1 MSVKMK
7 LNYPKVKQDSKN
19 RVYVDFTQ
27 NGKRYRIFNGKRI
40 NLSIS
45 PNSFPIEQRLE
56 MGNLLAA
63 EVYKFL
69 SSGKSI
75 ELFQKSKLIKPNM
88 SDKDYLRAALDIK
101 LKGNYSN
108 KYKSMLEYVFG
119 LIDKSIIGN
128 SVSLNQLNRLLNNYS
143 SEVSYNTIRRHLTVL
158 FNEAEHLGMK
168 TNPMPKIKSKK
179 TKAKLHKPFK
189 NIAKLLDEVK
199 EFNTNLHLCCLLTY
213 GCLLR
218 PHREVRELTWNDF
231 SDDLSFI
238 YLSGDRNKSGR
249 NRIVPIPSF
258 IKPYL
263 NKQDGNKNI
272 FSNSSSAPNKD
283 YFKTLW
289 SRFKKR
295 SNTLEEYQT
304 LYSFRHSGAIDV
316 FSRTGSLH
324 KLQRAMGH
332 SSLNVS
338 LTYLRGLE
346 IAELKEE
353 DMPFI
358 EI

>member
-1 MSVKMK
+1 ME
-7 LNYPKVKQDSKN
+7 LNYPKVKQDSKK
-19 RVYVDFTQ
+19 RVYIDFTH
-27 NGKRYRIFNGKRI
+27 NGKRYRIFNGNRI

-45 PNSFPIEQRLE
+45 PNSFPIERRLE

-75 ELFQKSKLIKPNM
+75 ELFQKSKLIKTSM
-88 SDKDYLRAALDIK
+88 SDKDYLKAALDIK
-101 LKGNYSN
+101 LKGSYSD
-108 KYKSMLEYVFG
+108 KYKSMLEYVFR
-119 LIDKSIIGN
+119 LLDKTITGN
-128 SVSLNQLNRLLNNYS
+128 SISQNQLNLLLNNYS
-143 SEVSYNTIRRHLTVL
+143 SEVSYNTIKRHLRVL
-158 FNEAEHLGMK
+158 FNEAERLGMK
-168 TNPMPKIKSKK
+168 TNPMAQIKSKK

-189 NIAKLLDEVK
+189 NITELLDEVK
-199 EFNTNLHLCCLLTY
+199 EFNANLHLCCLLTY
-213 GCLLR
+213 CCLLR

-258 IKPYL
+258 IKPNL
-263 NKQDGNKNI
+263 NRREGYKNI
-272 FSNSSSAPNKD
+272 FSNTSSAPNKD

-295 SNTLEEYQT
+295 SKTLEEYQT

-316 FSRTGSLH
+316 FSRTGSLT
-324 KLQRAMGH
+324 KLQKAMGH
-332 SSLNVS
+332 SNVNVS

-346 IAELKEE
+346 VPELREE
-353 DMPFI
+353 DMPRI
-358 EI
+358 K

>member
-1 MSVKMK
+1 MK
-7 LNYPKVKQDSKN
+7 LNYPKVKQDSKK
-19 RVYVDFTQ
+19 RVYIDFNH
-27 NGKRYRIFNGKRI
+27 NGKRYRIFNGNRI

-69 SSGKSI
+69 GSGKSI
-75 ELFQKSKLIKPNM
+75 ELFQKSKLIKTSM
-88 SDKDYLRAALDIK
+88 SDKDYLKAALDIK
-101 LKGNYSN
+101 LRGNYSE
-108 KYKSMLEYVFG
+108 KYKSMLKYVFG
-119 LIDKSIIGN
+119 LLDKTITGN
-128 SVSLNQLNRLLNNYS
+128 SISLNQLNALLNNYS
-143 SEVSYNTIRRHLTVL
+143 SEVSYNTIKRHLRVL
-158 FNEAEHLGMK
+158 FNEAERLGMK
-168 TNPMPKIKSKK
+168 SNPMAKIKSKK

-189 NIAKLLDEVK
+189 NITELLDEVK
-199 EFNTNLHLCCLLTY
+199 EFNANLHLCCLLTY

-218 PHREVRELTWNDF
+218 PHREVRELTWDDF

-238 YLSGDRNKSGR
+238 YLSGKRNKSGR

-263 NKQDGNKNI
+263 NKKDGYKNI
-272 FSNSSSAPNKD
+272 FSNTSSAPNKD

-295 SNTLEEYQT
+295 SKTLEEYQT

-316 FSRTGSLH
+316 FSRTGSLT
-324 KLQRAMGH
+324 KLQKAMGH
-332 SSLNVS
+332 SSINVS

-353 DMPFI
+353 DMPMV
-358 EI
+358 